1 MPCVTPTGELT
12 PSGRSIL
19 EVLVQPRDVQWIAD
33 ATGLPVFRT
42 RAAASSCVRGGGT
55 MTGWPGCQLAGV
67 ATWCVSAI
75 WRASI
80 TRRISGIERPVVSG

>member
-42 RAAASSCVRGGGT
+42 RAALREFLEAGLAREAEPGRFAATERGREKLKG
-55 MTGWPGCQLAGV
+55 
-67 ATWCVSAI
+67 
-75 WRASI
+75 
-80 TRRISGIERPVVSG
+80 

>member
-19 EVLVQPRDVQWIAD
+19 EVLVQPRDVPWIAD

-42 RAAASSCVRGGGT
+42 RAALREFLQAGLAREVE
-55 MTGWPGCQLAGV
+55 PGRFAATEKGREQLKG
-67 ATWCVSAI
+67 
-75 WRASI
+75 
-80 TRRISGIERPVVSG
+80 

>member
-19 EVLVQPRDVQWIAD
+19 EVLARPLTVQEIAA

-42 RAAASSCVRGGGT
+42 RAALREFVGAGLAEERDGRFQATPRGLERLQAPVR
-55 MTGWPGCQLAGV
+55 
-67 ATWCVSAI
+67 
-75 WRASI
+75 
-80 TRRISGIERPVVSG
+80 

>member
-19 EVLVQPRDVQWIAD
+19 EVLVEPRPVERIAE

-42 RAAASSCVRGGGT
+42 RAALREFLEAGLVREVE
-55 MTGWPGCQLAGV
+55 PGRYAATERGV
-67 ATWCVSAI
+67 ALLQ
-75 WRASI
+75 
-80 TRRISGIERPVVSG
+80 G